1 MNICE
6 KFLGIPTGNIADSNG
21 LFGSIDP
28 DIRPIDR
35 RMSFCGRALTVVC
48 PAGDNLTIHKAVHVA
63 EPGDVLLINCGGY
76 KNAGV
81 FGEMLAISCLARG
94 IAAVVIDG
102 GCRDIN
108 QIIDMNFP
116 LYARAVCANGT
127 TKEASGAINVP
138 TVIGGVLVNPGDV
151 VVGDGDG
158 VVVVPLEKAG
168 EVLAKA
174 LAKKEREDKL
184 RPLLEAGQTTAELL
198 GLMDKIM
205 I

>member
-1 MNICE
+1 MNIYE
-6 KFLGIPTGNIADSNG
+6 RFLGIPTGNIADFNG
-21 LFGSIDP
+21 LIGSIDP
-28 DIRPIDR
+28 DIRPLDR
-35 RMSFCGRALTVVC
+35 YMSFSGRALTVVC
-48 PAGDNLTIHKAVHVA
+48 PAGDNLAIHKAVLVA
-63 EPGDVLLINCGGY
+63 EPGDVLLINCGGH

-81 FGEMLAISCLARG
+81 FGEMLAISCRAHG

-116 LYARAVCANGT
+116 LYARAICANGT
-127 TKEASGAINVP
+127 TKENSGAINVP
-138 TVIGGVLVNPGDV
+138 TVIGGVLVNAGDV

-158 VVVVPLEKAG
+158 VVVVPLEKAE